1 VTNTEL
7 LEQVIAE
14 SGIKKGAI
22 AKKIGISAY
31 SLAKKINR
39 VTEFKAS
46 EIDAMCCVLHITD
59 RRLKEQIFF
68 CKK

>member
-1 VTNTEL
+1 MTNTEL

-14 SGIKKGAI
+14 SGLKKRAI

-31 SLAKKINR
+31 SLAKKINQ

-46 EIDAMCCVLHITD
+46 EIDAMCFVLRITD

-68 CKK
+68 YKK